1 MKIVQNAKNICVVG
15 VTPYARHINGNT
27 GMSNKMQ
34 MISWS
39 QPVLRQQFEYGKGS
53 ADIHKYY
60 TRTLSLCPSAP
71 NWGRG
76 AGIVIAKKIS
86 FYDVVPI
93 LILPLTAVAD
103 LNACLPRLTILVV
116 CFLDLSFLVIM
127 VFFLE
132 DEGLKGKGFWQGG
145 INWGYTA
152 TT

>member
-1 MKIVQNAKNICVVG
+1 MEVG
-15 VTPYARHINGNT
+15 TA
-27 GMSNKMQ
+27 
-34 MISWS
+34 
-39 QPVLRQQFEYGKGS
+39 
-53 ADIHKYY
+53 ADIYSHCKE
-60 TRTLSLCPSAP
+60 
-71 NWGRG
+71 N
-76 AGIVIAKKIS
+76 IS
-86 FYDVVPI
+86 FLKVPI

-132 DEGLKGKGFWQGG
+132 DEGLKSKGFWQGG